1 MSTRMKFA
9 LQRTQHV
16 VPKTVLSILSFLN
29 ASVLFLIF
37 AFILCFLAVFL
48 HQSIVLS
55 GGAPPVWL
63 NNFSDFLLTS
73 LGLKGTSAPQ
83 ASSVVVNFLAVSL
96 SIFAAILPA
105 SVFLITRASMKRQ
118 LAQILAENPFA
129 THLIKSDQDDFDI
142 MSKYYSGAQRVTV
155 YAGDFDWLK
164 NNEKIS
170 ETVSR
175 LISEG
180 RIYFVSSK
188 SATEVREAI
197 GTDLFDSVKHR
208 LSFQN
213 SSDMRGSIIEH
224 EGNVRT
230 FIYRYREPR
239 DGDIFIC
246 AVRDFGQ
253 GRFLLDQIKKLTD
266 QSNTGKS
273 IIIISGLPGSGKTY
287 ASEHLTRIGYK
298 RISVG
303 DLFREIVK
311 SEGKEQ
317 TRKNLDLAGREYLST
332 HGPKALGQA
341 LIERINGSQKIVFD
355 GIRPI
360 ETIAHI
366 RSKFPRSKVVYLE
379 ATEPNRLRRLR
390 DRGLKNDDIEA
401 IADSA
406 IEREGE
412 RVKNVSDHVV
422 TNNAETH
429 RNLEADLL
437 RIAADLDGN
446 QN

>member
-1 MSTRMKFA
+1 MKTRMKFA
-9 LQRTQHV
+9 LQRPQNV

-29 ASVLFLIF
+29 ASVLLLIF
-37 AFILCFLAVFL
+37 AFVLCFLAVFL

-63 NNFSDFLLTS
+63 NSFSDFLLDS
-73 LGLKGTSAPQ
+73 LGLQGTSAPQ

-96 SIFAAILPA
+96 SIFAAILPV
-105 SVFLITRASMKRQ
+105 SVFLITRASIKRQ
-118 LAQILAENPFA
+118 IAQILAENPFA
-129 THLIKSDQDDFDI
+129 THLIKSGDDDFDI
-142 MSKYYSGAQRVTV
+142 MSKYYFGAQRVTV

-170 ETVSR
+170 GTVSR

-180 RIYFVSSK
+180 KIFLVSSK
-188 SATEVREAI
+188 TAGEVREAI
-197 GTDLFDSVKHR
+197 GADLFDSVKKY

-213 SSDMRGSIIEH
+213 SSDMRGSIIEY

-253 GRFLLDQIKKLTD
+253 GRFLLDQIKKLTE

-303 DLFREIVK
+303 DFFREIVR
-311 SEGKEQ
+311 SAGKEE
-317 TRKNLDLAGREYLST
+317 TRKNLDLAGREYLGT
-332 HGPKALGQA
+332 HGPEALGQA
-341 LIERINGSQKIVFD
+341 LVERINGSQKIVFD
-355 GIRPI
+355 GIRPV
-360 ETIAHI
+360 ESIAYL
-366 RSKFPRSKVVYLE
+366 RSKFPNAKVIYLE
-379 ATEPNRLRRLR
+379 ATEVNRLRRLR
-390 DRGLKNDDIEA
+390 DRGLNDEDIEA
-401 IADSA
+401 IGTSS

-412 RVKNVSDHVV
+412 RVKNIADHTVV
-422 TNNAETH
+422 NNAESH

-437 RIAADLDGN
+437 RIAADLNGSRN
-446 QN
+446 